1 VQHRK
6 YRDVHELNNEVDE
19 RMELAPLHIIRCDLR
34 REKVI
39 KLLFQHGMDT
49 NNELIYEILGM
60 VTGLA
65 KELAQYGSYR
75 VMQGSGIGLSSTS
88 SPTAEKAECASN
100 A

>member
-1 VQHRK
+1 MEHRK
-6 YRDVHELNNEVDE
+6 YRDNHNLKNEVDE
-19 RMELAPLHIIRCDLR
+19 RMQLAPLHIICCGLR

-49 NNELIYEILGM
+49 NNELIDEILDM
-60 VTGLA
+60 VMGLA
-65 KELAQYGSYR
+65 NELAQYGSYR

-88 SPTAEKAECASN
+88 SPTAEKAECVSN

>member
-1 VQHRK
+1 MQYRK
-6 YRDVHELNNEVDE
+6 YRDVHNLENKVDE
-19 RMELAPLHIIRCDLR
+19 RMELAPLHHNRCDLR

-39 KLLFQHGMDT
+39 KLLFQHGKDT
-49 NNELIYEILGM
+49 NNELIDEVLDM
-60 VTGLA
+60 VMGLA

-88 SPTAEKAECASN
+88 SPTAEKAECASS